1 MSLFKLRRRKQ
12 PYSSLD
18 LSDELVQTWH
28 DDGFV
33 LIPGAVEQSVV
44 EAINAE
50 VQHYSGAE
58 RRVSG
63 TNITV
68 DVLHGRF
75 GGKLM
80 RLCDAPDE
88 IFAGP
93 VKINQLFTESAAVR
107 LGTYA
112 PAVIKTLGGLLG
124 EAPVAIN
131 SLNFVYG
138 SQQPAHVDSW
148 YMPPPKGAGLAV
160 SSLYLDEMND
170 RNGPLFYYPG
180 SHRIEPYRFSHGR
193 WDAVA
198 DEMDACRAY
207 FERELERRGIS
218 RVLVHAKP
226 GDVVFWH
233 CHLLHGGAPIVS
245 LSATRRAL
253 VTHYWGQSCLS
264 HKELGDFGGK
274 RYYQLRD
281 YTHYDYTPP
290 TDDPANTSQIELPDG
305 EQATLASRRQSH
317 ASFEVMGHR
326 NRIIGTG

>member
-50 VQHYSGAE
+50 VRHYSGAE

-124 EAPVAIN
+124 EAPVAI
-131 SLNFVYG
+131 LTDTPDETYAPIEG
-138 SQQPAHVDSW
+138 PAPTPVASESPA
-148 YMPPPKGAGLAV
+148 PPEKRGEEEASAKRATSP
-160 SSLYLDEMND
+160 
-170 RNGPLFYYPG
+170 
-180 SHRIEPYRFSHGR
+180 
-193 WDAVA
+193 A
-198 DEMDACRAY
+198 DGVRKWP
-207 FERELERRGIS
+207 RELPTNAPPNRKLPFAAWQRPIRRY
-218 RVLVHAKP
+218 P
-226 GDVVFWH
+226 
-233 CHLLHGGAPIVS
+233 
-245 LSATRRAL
+245 
-253 VTHYWGQSCLS
+253 
-264 HKELGDFGGK
+264 
-274 RYYQLRD
+274 
-281 YTHYDYTPP
+281 
-290 TDDPANTSQIELPDG
+290 LP
-305 EQATLASRRQSH
+305 R
-317 ASFEVMGHR
+317 
-326 NRIIGTG
+326 